1 MFGREMRDNRPDDV
15 MRDEA
20 LRIARECDVIV
31 AAMGEPSEMS
41 GESSS
46 RSDLSILDAQK
57 DLLIALK
64 ATGKPIVLLNFS
76 GRATVMDWEVEN
88 IPTILNVWFGG
99 SEAADAICDVVFGD
113 VAPSGKLTVTMPRNV
128 GQIPIYYNHLNTG
141 RPNPKWFSKYT
152 SNYLDVPNDPL
163 FPFGY
168 GLSYSTFRYSNL
180 KVSDTL
186 PIRVSAQITNT
197 SQRDAVEIAQLYI
210 RDRYSAITRPVKELK
225 GFKRVALAA
234 GETKQIEFVLTRQDL
249 QYIGPEMKPVFEPGE
264 FDIMVGASSR
274 DEDLLKQTINIDK

>member
-1 MFGREMRDNRPDDV
+1 MYFHPY
-15 MRDEA
+15 
-20 LRIARECDVIV
+20 
-31 AAMGEPSEMS
+31 AA
-41 GESSS
+41 GESS
-46 RSDLSILDAQK
+46 
-57 DLLIALK
+57 
-64 ATGKPIVLLNFS
+64 
-76 GRATVMDWEVEN
+76 
-88 IPTILNVWFGG
+88 
-99 SEAADAICDVVFGD
+99 
-113 VAPSGKLTVTMPRNV
+113 APL
-128 GQIPIYYNHLNTG
+128 
-141 RPNPKWFSKYT
+141 W
-152 SNYLDVPNDPL
+152 
-163 FPFGY
+163 PFGY

-197 SQRDAVEIAQLYI
+197 SQRDGVEIAQLYI

-264 FDIMVGASSR
+264 FEIMVGASSR